1 MNEEQDNSEVK
12 VEYQACTLCGVS
24 EPKDA
29 LDKGVCKDC
38 LSSES
43 AITVG
48 DVSKERAKRKFKE
61 TEATKKR
68 NRESSDSLKSYYKE
82 VAPGDTHRL
91 IGGMYIIFVFAIS
104 IYYFILAIVF
114 LNKRHSFDTF
124 PSEGFL
130 LFTDYLFKSCL
141 LGCLG
146 LVAWALLHIWNFSEH
161 RRFKDTQYRG

>member
-1 MNEEQDNSEVK
+1 
-12 VEYQACTLCGVS
+12 
-24 EPKDA
+24 
-29 LDKGVCKDC
+29 
-38 LSSES
+38 
-43 AITVG
+43 
-48 DVSKERAKRKFKE
+48 
-61 TEATKKR
+61 
-68 NRESSDSLKSYYKE
+68 
-82 VAPGDTHRL
+82 
-91 IGGMYIIFVFAIS
+91 MYIIFVFAIS

-161 RRFKDTQYRG
+161 RRFKDTQYRGWPKLVNWCAIIKWSISVVLMLILFFTIAIISLVFFDDHGPYGNRFIPPDHCQWTFLSKNVRAGYIATEAFEFLTPYP